1 MRGTHENRKAE
12 IGNRKD
18 AMNIQSFNVAVVKL
32 AAPTLVTLKTA
43 AVGAGGA
50 ALAGGATAATQY
62 VQTNGASQNWQAVGS
77 AAAAGAL
84 AAAISYFLTPPH
96 QAQ

>member
-1 MRGTHENRKAE
+1 
-12 IGNRKD
+12 
-18 AMNIQSFNVAVVKL
+18 MNIKSFNDGVLKTAGPL
-32 AAPTLVTLKTA
+32 LITLKTA

-62 VQTNGASQNWQAVGS
+62 VQTNGATQNWQAVAS
-77 AAAAGAL
+77 AAAAGAIASAL
-84 AAAISYFLTPPH
+84 AYFLTPPH